1 MDALYIIFRK
11 NQEILL
17 KKEFKDNEN
26 NLKLQ
31 LFLMEI
37 NDIIINQKSPFLMLD
52 KTFFIFFEEPNS
64 GIIYLSLVSEDN
76 MLISI
81 YKILENI
88 HQSLL
93 QAFDNNVSAEI
104 IRENIIDITLM
115 VDQYLICGVPVLN
128 DVNVL
133 SSLIAPYNLTDKI
146 TEKLVGKAKDYE
158 TKTLTNFFSQLQ
170 TSYDGYKYLD
180 ENVRGNYEILFHFI
194 DYLELICDRYV

>member
-17 KKEFKDNEN
+17 KKEFKENEN

-31 LFLMEI
+31 LFMMEI
-37 NDIIINQKSPFLMLD
+37 NEILMNQKSPYLLLD
-52 KTFFIFFEEPNS
+52 KTFFIFLEEPNS

-76 MLISI
+76 LIISV

-88 HQSLL
+88 NQSLL
-93 QAFDNNVSAEI
+93 QAFDNNLSVEL
-104 IRENIIDITLM
+104 IRDNIIDIMLM
-115 VDQYLICGVPVLN
+115 IDQYLICGVPVFN
-128 DVNVL
+128 DVNIL
-133 SSLIAPYNLTDKI
+133 NSLIMPYKLTDKI

-158 TKTLTNFFSQLQ
+158 TRTLCNFIFQ
-170 TSYDGYKYLD
+170 TQTGYDGYKYLD

-194 DYLELICDRYV
+194 DYLELTCDR